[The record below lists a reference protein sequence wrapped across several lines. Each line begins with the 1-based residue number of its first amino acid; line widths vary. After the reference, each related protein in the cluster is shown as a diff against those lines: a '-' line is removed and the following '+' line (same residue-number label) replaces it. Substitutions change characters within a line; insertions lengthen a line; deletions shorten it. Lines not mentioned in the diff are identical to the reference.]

1 MLCNFQVNSGK
12 IFKMKKISCLILLS
26 FVLLGMSIPP
36 VRHKI
41 NLVIIT
47 KNLDKLNL
55 KSIDKN
61 LSHNDVCDFFTYE
74 MKFDSTCV
82 SPKTEVYFKENI
94 LGTIYG
100 IPNKDFLCQ
109 ILPLLE
115 EQISEIDKISKI
127 GGTLDK

>member
-26 FVLLGMSIPP
+26 IFLFGMSFPP
-36 VRHKI
+36 EHQKI
-41 NLVIIT
+41 NLVIIS

-55 KSIDKN
+55 NSIDKN
-61 LSHNDVCDFFTYE
+61 LSHDDVCDFFTYE
-74 MKFDSTCV
+74 MKFDSTCS

-115 EQISEIDKISKI
+115 EQICEIDKISKI